1 MRDARGC
8 GAAGARR
15 NAGYNNNNNNNM
27 VCGGERKEC
36 GGGAHKAETWL
47 KRLGRAHAD
56 KG

>member
-15 NAGYNNNNNNNM
+15 NAGYNNNNNM